1 MGKEI
6 NSINQIPCF
15 RVSSFFGGLLV
26 ISGEGERMTLTNFV
40 IYILVFEILEDLF
53 VRLFC
58 IGDQSRQKND
68 CHSLNIREKV
78 LNLFMTRPVQKKD
91 GRNTVLSPSL

>member
-1 MGKEI
+1 
-6 NSINQIPCF
+6 
-15 RVSSFFGGLLV
+15 
-26 ISGEGERMTLTNFV
+26 MTLSNFV
-40 IYILVFEILEDLF
+40 IYISTFQFYKLLMYGCIVLVT
-53 VRLFC
+53 
-58 IGDQSRQKND
+58 SRAKND